1 MGYKGG
7 GKGQYMYAN
16 PGKGKGDDG
25 GKGKGGGKGSFGPQK
40 GPTGKTI
47 FYGPCH
53 HCGTPGH
60 SAAGCPHLGKG
71 FKGNCN
77 SCGLPGHTWDQ
88 CPKYPYGK
96 GKGTKGGM
104 NAVDSA
110 EDHINLG
117 GGEERSEP
125 EGEKNS
131 DESTENT
138 MYAGMN
144 KFSALAE
151 DWSNEDYTTN
161 SYGTFEQ
168 AGWGWGPPGF
178 YALKKIEEGEH
189 EKCGDNCDCGFIKK
203 ENKRDK
209 KARIREEAHKN
220 NKVPGEI
227 LAVGNSEESDW
238 MEIDAIVDS
247 GAIDTI
253 APKGAVEGLQI
264 RQTEISKRKGKYA
277 SADGGVIQ
285 NLGECDMEG
294 VAEDGTPMKLITQV
308 GDKLVN
314 MLISVRRMVESGNMV
329 VFGANQQAIRK
340 LAACDKIE
348 KNMIVGRNGKKTE
361 IKDENG
367 MYVYKMKIK
376 KMGKNDMDLGTINAR
391 KSNEA
396 SDNEIDDPF

>member
-1 MGYKGG
+1 M
-7 GKGQYMYAN
+7 
-16 PGKGKGDDG
+16 
-25 GKGKGGGKGSFGPQK
+25 
-40 GPTGKTI
+40 
-47 FYGPCH
+47 
-53 HCGTPGH
+53 
-60 SAAGCPHLGKG
+60 
-71 FKGNCN
+71 
-77 SCGLPGHTWDQ
+77 
-88 CPKYPYGK
+88 
-96 GKGTKGGM
+96 
-104 NAVDSA
+104 
-110 EDHINLG
+110 
-117 GGEERSEP
+117 
-125 EGEKNS
+125 
-131 DESTENT
+131 
-138 MYAGMN
+138 
-144 KFSALAE
+144 
-151 DWSNEDYTTN
+151 
-161 SYGTFEQ
+161 
-168 AGWGWGPPGF
+168 
-178 YALKKIEEGEH
+178 
-189 EKCGDNCDCGFIKK
+189 
-203 ENKRDK
+203 
-209 KARIREEAHKN
+209 
-220 NKVPGEI
+220 PGEI
-227 LAVGNSEESDW
+227 LAVGSTEESDW

-340 LAACDKIE
+340 LAACEKIE

-376 KMGKNDMDLGTINAR
+376 KKGKNDMDLGTVNAR